1 MGTAM
6 IKQTLL
12 ENSVRKFMPKYFA
25 NVSDEQIEQIK
36 NYIQAFTA
44 HTFAGTPT
52 GAVLTDAT
60 ASEGKMIRPRLLMM
74 ASEYGPKRGDAQE
87 RLDKLAAIVEMTH
100 LASLIHD
107 DVVDDA
113 PFRRGKPSIQSR
125 YGKNAA
131 VYAGDFLMS
140 RISYHLMK
148 EGLNRAGMVLSKTV
162 EEMCSGEIGQAMC
175 RYKDTVTIDEYLR
188 NIHGK
193 TVALFMACCRI
204 GAMESGCSE
213 QHAGILESFGE
224 CLGYMFQLR
233 DDLLDFTDDKALN
246 GKTVH
251 QDFREGIYTLPVLIA
266 LERPGGRAAL
276 APYMERSAAG
286 TLTAADIRAMERLV
300 AEFGGMEEAW
310 RYIRR
315 YQRRAEELLAFLP
328 PCDAAPLLR
337 KLVSKLGAV

>member
-1 MGTAM
+1 
-6 IKQTLL
+6 
-12 ENSVRKFMPKYFA
+12 MPKYFA

-87 RLDKLAAIVEMTH
+87 RLYKLAAIVEMTH

-148 EGLNRAGMVLSKTV
+148 EG
-162 EEMCSGEIGQAMC
+162 
-175 RYKDTVTIDEYLR
+175 
-188 NIHGK
+188 
-193 TVALFMACCRI
+193 
-204 GAMESGCSE
+204 
-213 QHAGILESFGE
+213 
-224 CLGYMFQLR
+224 
-233 DDLLDFTDDKALN
+233 
-246 GKTVH
+246 
-251 QDFREGIYTLPVLIA
+251 
-266 LERPGGRAAL
+266 
-276 APYMERSAAG
+276 
-286 TLTAADIRAMERLV
+286 
-300 AEFGGMEEAW
+300 
-310 RYIRR
+310 
-315 YQRRAEELLAFLP
+315 
-328 PCDAAPLLR
+328 
-337 KLVSKLGAV
+337 